1 MFVCVFLV
9 QYTHW
14 DNGQHSVG
22 FRIPQ
27 QDVNEGNDLKC
38 FAQPHAVSEDAAKAT
53 AGLIPL
59 QGLNE
64 VIVEKPDS
72 SDLRQDEKDVCD

>member
-1 MFVCVFLV
+1 MGL
-9 QYTHW
+9 
-14 DNGQHSVG
+14 SVL
-22 FRIPQ
+22 Q
-27 QDVNEGNDLKC
+27 KDVNEGNDLQC
-38 FAQPHAVSEDAAKAT
+38 LAQPHTVSKDATKAT

-72 SDLRQDEKDVCD
+72 PNLGEKEMNVCEKTSWTVS